1 MSAILPALRGRSR
14 GTMTDR
20 RSASAQTAVVE
31 LTRADAGGRDPI
43 PSIVEADPLGS
54 EVLAHLDAQIAS
66 VQRLLEIVLEQGA
79 AIRARDVHT
88 VVRFAGLLHGE
99 LARRQQIEATRSQ
112 LLERAGALLGIPAQ
126 AVTLTRLSVLLDPAR
141 AQLAAERSAQLRGLL
156 EELRREHACNRALMQ
171 IELSF
176 LDHLMQSLAL
186 DAGVH
191 GYDARGTTGA
201 SGGGRAPVHSLRVLD
216 LSA

>member
-1 MSAILPALRGRSR
+1 MSATLPALRGRSR
-14 GTMTDR
+14 GTTPR
-20 RSASAQTAVVE
+20 AHAAVAE
-31 LTRADAGGRDPI
+31 LSSVDATQITPI
-43 PSIVEADPLGS
+43 VDADPLGF

-66 VQRLLEIVLEQGA
+66 VRRLLEIVLEQGA
-79 AIRARDVHT
+79 AIRARDVHA

-99 LARRQQIEATRSQ
+99 IAHRGQIEQNRSQ
-112 LLERAGALLGIPAQ
+112 LLERAGSRLGIPAQ
-126 AVTLTRLSVLLDPAR
+126 AVTLTRLGVLLDPAH
-141 AQLAAERSAQLRGLL
+141 AQLAGERSAHLRGLL

-186 DAGVH
+186 DAGAH
-191 GYDARGTTGA
+191 GYDLRGTATAGA
-201 SGGGRAPVHSLRVLD
+201 GGRAGGRAPVNALRVLD

>member
-1 MSAILPALRGRSR
+1 MSASPHAQSR
-14 GTMTDR
+14 GWTPR
-20 RSASAQTAVVE
+20 AQHP
-31 LTRADAGGRDPI
+31 LTQLARADATQMTP
-43 PSIVEADPLGS
+43 IVETDPLGV
-54 EVLAHLDAQIAS
+54 EVLDHLDAQIAS

-88 VVRFAGLLHGE
+88 VVRFAGMLHGE
-99 LARRQQIEATRSQ
+99 LARRAQIEATRSL
-112 LLERAGALLGIPAQ
+112 LLERTGALLGIPAQ

-141 AQLAAERSAQLRGLL
+141 AQLAAARSAQLRGLL

-191 GYDARGTTGA
+191 GYDARGTTNGA
-201 SGGGRAPVHSLRVLD
+201 SGGGRAPVHTLRVLD

>member
-1 MSAILPALRGRSR
+1 MSATLPALRGRSR
-14 GTMTDR
+14 GTMPR
-20 RSASAQTAVVE
+20 AQAAVAE
-31 LTRADAGGRDPI
+31 FTRADATQMTT
-43 PSIVEADPLGS
+43 IVEADPLGS

-112 LLERAGALLGIPAQ
+112 LLERAGMLLGIPAQ

-141 AQLAAERSAQLRGLL
+141 AQLAAERSAHLRGLL

-191 GYDARGTTGA
+191 SYDARGTTTGM
-201 SGGGRAPVHSLRVLD
+201 SGGGRAGGRAPINTLRVLD

>member
-1 MSAILPALRGRSR
+1 MSASPHAPSRGRTPR
-14 GTMTDR
+14 
-20 RSASAQTAVVE
+20 AHAPVVQ
-31 LTRADAGGRDPI
+31 LTRADAHQMTTV
-43 PSIVEADPLGS
+43 VEADPLGS
-54 EVLAHLDAQIAS
+54 DVLAHLDAQIAS

-99 LARRQQIEATRSQ
+99 LARRQQIEATRSR
-112 LLERAGALLGIPAQ
+112 LLERAGALLGIPAA

-141 AQLAAERSAQLRGLL
+141 ARLAAERSARLRGLL
-156 EELRREHACNRALMQ
+156 EELRREHSCNRALMH

-191 GYDARGTTGA
+191 GYDARGSTTGA
-201 SGGGRAPVHSLRVLD
+201 NMGGRAGGRAPIHTLRVLD

>member
-1 MSAILPALRGRSR
+1 MSASLNAPPR
-14 GTMTDR
+14 GTR
-20 RSASAQTAVVE
+20 PRAQHPRTQLAC
-31 LTRADAGGRDPI
+31 ADATQPI
-43 PSIVEADPLGS
+43 PIVEDDPLGAD
-54 EVLAHLDAQIAS
+54 VLAHLDAQLAS
-66 VQRLLEIVLEQGA
+66 VQRLLEVVLEQGA
-79 AIRARDVHT
+79 AIRARDVHA
-88 VVRFAGLLHGE
+88 VVRFAGLMHGE
-99 LARRQQIEATRSQ
+99 LARRGQIEATRSR

-126 AVTLTRLSVLLDPAR
+126 AVTLTRLAVLIEPAR
-141 AQLAAERSAQLRGLL
+141 ARLAAERSARLRGLL

-191 GYDARGTTGA
+191 GYDPRGNATAGA
-201 SGGGRAPVHSLRVLD
+201 SAGGRAPVHALRVLD